1 MREELK
7 PCPFCGGKA
16 RPTAHLTYSWFAPV
30 CKSCGVRGPSVRIES
45 GSDPQ
50 KMREL
55 MNKADALWNRRS
67 APVAQPVAWAIS
79 YNGKL
84 TANVFVDE
92 EFVKRL
98 LANMVEKFP
107 NDKGVREIVPLYTE
121 PKGKP

>member
-7 PCPFCGGKA
+7 PCPFCGGEAK
-16 RPTAHLTYSWFAPV
+16 PTAHLTYSWFAPV

-67 APVAQPVAWAIS
+67 APVAQPVAREPTEEMYVIGA
-79 YNGKL
+79 KAL
-84 TANVFVDE
+84 TALMADIEVMPDTVA
-92 EFVKRL
+92 V
-98 LANMVEKFP
+98 MVWKAMYDAARKE
-107 NDKGVREIVPLYTE
+107 GS
-121 PKGKP
+121 